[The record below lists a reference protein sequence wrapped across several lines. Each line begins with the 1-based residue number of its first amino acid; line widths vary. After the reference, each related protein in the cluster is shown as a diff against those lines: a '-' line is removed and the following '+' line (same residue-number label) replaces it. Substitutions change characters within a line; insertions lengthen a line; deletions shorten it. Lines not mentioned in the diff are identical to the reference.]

1 MYIRRTTIKSRRSG
15 EPYYTYRLVES
26 VRLNARVRQRTL
38 LNLGRHFAVPREH
51 WGPLTQRIEALL
63 HGQLD
68 LMPGELD
75 PQWDGVAQEYAAR
88 ILRDRGAMASPTA
101 ASRADEPDYQRVD
114 LASLELMR
122 PRSVGLEQ
130 VALGALQQLGLDRK
144 LDALGFNGQEVPAA
158 IGSIVGRM
166 VQPGSELSTHEW
178 LQQRSGLGELLGHDF
193 NTTKLNRL
201 YRVSDRLLHHRSAL
215 EAHLYGQ
222 ERELFALAET
232 ITLYDLTN
240 TFFEGAARGNP
251 KAQRGHSKEKR
262 SDCPLVTLGLVLDAS
277 GFPRRSEVFAGNVSE
292 PKTLE
297 QMLQRL
303 SASAGA
309 GGATVVL
316 DAGIATEENV
326 EWLKARGYRYLVVSR
341 SRHRQFDEQQATL
354 IKDDGK
360 VRIQIQRV
368 VDEAA
373 GEVRLYCH
381 SSRREEKD
389 RAIQK
394 RFSARLE
401 EALQH
406 LAEGLH
412 KKRCVKQYDK
422 VLTRIG
428 RLRQRYSS
436 VARYYDIRIDK
447 DEDTGNATALH
458 WSRNTTTDQ
467 THPGVYCL
475 RTNQEQWDEQTLWRT
490 YTMLTDLEGVFRAL
504 KSELGLRPVYHQK
517 EDRVSGHLFISVLA
531 YHLVHTIRFQLKA
544 HDIHLSWESL
554 RRQLDGQD
562 RVTAVIRREDGKIY
576 HIRKAT
582 RPEPRQQVIID
593 ALGLSRNPGGTEK
606 TLVDPARVGPADK
619 CSA

>member
-1 MYIRRTTIKSRRSG
+1 MYIRRTSIKSRRSG

-26 VRLNARVRQRTL
+26 VRFKARVRQRTL
-38 LNLGRHFAVPREH
+38 LNLGRHFVVPREQ
-51 WGPLTQRIEALL
+51 WGPLAQRIEALL

-68 LMPGELD
+68 LMPDELN
-75 PQWDGVAQEYAAR
+75 PQWDGMAQEYAAR
-88 ILRDRGAMASPTA
+88 ILRDRGGMNSPASATQ
-101 ASRADEPDYQRVD
+101 SDQPDYQCVD
-114 LASLELMR
+114 LASLDLIR
-122 PRSVGLEQ
+122 PRSVGVEH

-144 LDALGFNGQEVPAA
+144 LEALGFNRQEVPAA
-158 IGSIVGRM
+158 IGLIVGRM

-178 LQQRSGLGELLGHDF
+178 LQQRSGLGELIGHDF

-201 YRVSDRLLHHRSAL
+201 YRVSDRLLQYRSEL
-215 EAHLYGQ
+215 EAHLYDQ
-222 ERELFALAET
+222 ERDLFALHET

-240 TFFEGAARGNP
+240 TFFEGAALGNP
-251 KAQRGHSKEKR
+251 QAQLGHSKEKR

-292 PKTLE
+292 AKTLE
-297 QMLQRL
+297 QMLGRL
-303 SASAGA
+303 STSAGA

-316 DAGIATEENV
+316 DAGIATEDNV
-326 EWLKARGYRYLVVSR
+326 QWLKSEGYRYLVVSR

-368 VDEAA
+368 VDEAS

-381 SSRREEKD
+381 SSRREQKD
-389 RAIQK
+389 RAIQR
-394 RFSARLE
+394 RFSQRLE
-401 EALQH
+401 EALQQ
-406 LAEGLH
+406 LGEGLH
-412 KKRCVKQYDK
+412 KKGCVKQYDK

-436 VARYYDIRIDK
+436 VARYYDIQLDK

-458 WSRNTTTDQ
+458 WSRNTTADQ

-475 RTNQEQWDEQTLWRT
+475 RTNQDQWDPQTLWRT
-490 YTMLTDLEGVFRAL
+490 YTMLTDLESVFRAL

-517 EDRVSGHLFISVLA
+517 PDRVSGHLFISVLA
-531 YHLVHTIRFQLKA
+531 YHLVHSIRFQLKA

-554 RRQLDGQD
+554 RCQLNGQD
-562 RVTAVIRREDGKIY
+562 RVTAVMRREDGKIY

-582 RPEPRQQVIID
+582 RPEPRQQVIVE
-593 ALGLSRNPGGTEK
+593 ALGLSGNPGGTEK
-606 TLVDPARVGPADK
+606 ALVDPAAVGLADK

>member
-1 MYIRRTTIKSRRSG
+1 MFIRRTSIKSRRTG

-26 VRLNARVRQRTL
+26 VRNHTRVRQRTL
-38 LNLGRHFAVPREH
+38 LNLGRHFRVPRAQ
-51 WGPLTQRIEALL
+51 WGPLAQRIEALL
-63 HGQLD
+63 SGQLD
-68 LMPGELD
+68 LMPDALD
-75 PQWDGVAQEYAAR
+75 PQWESVAQEYAAR
-88 ILRDRGAMASPTA
+88 LLRDRGEMHSPT
-101 ASRADEPDYQRVD
+101 SGTPADEADYQRVD
-114 LASLELMR
+114 LASLDLIR
-122 PRSVGLEQ
+122 PRSVGVEH
-130 VALGALQQLGLDRK
+130 VALGALRELGVDRK
-144 LDALGFNGQEVPAA
+144 LKALGFNGQEVSAA
-158 IGSIVGRM
+158 IGSIVARM
-166 VQPGSELSTHEW
+166 VEPGSELSTHEW

-193 NTTKLNRL
+193 NTTSLNRL
-201 YRVSDRLLHHRSAL
+201 YRVSDRLLKHRSEL
-215 EAHLYGQ
+215 EAHLYDQ
-222 ERELFALAET
+222 ERDLFALAET

-240 TFFEGAARGNP
+240 TYFEGTARGNP

-297 QMLQRL
+297 QMLERL
-303 SASAGA
+303 SATTGTR
-309 GGATVVL
+309 GATVVM
-316 DAGIATEENV
+316 DAGIATEDNV
-326 EWLKARGYRYLVVSR
+326 EWLKNQGYRYLVVSR
-341 SRHRQFDEQQATL
+341 SRHRQFDEREATL
-354 IKDDGK
+354 IKDDGQ

-368 VDEAA
+368 VDEAS

-389 RAIQK
+389 RAIQA
-394 RFSARLE
+394 RFSQRLE

-406 LAEGLH
+406 LGEGLH
-412 KKRCVKQYDK
+412 KKGCVKHYDK

-436 VARYYDIRIDK
+436 VARYYDIRLDK

-458 WSRNTTTDQ
+458 WSRNTTPDQ

-475 RTNQEQWDEQTLWRT
+475 RTNQAQWDPQTLWRT

-517 EDRVSGHLFISVLA
+517 EHRVSAHLFISVLA
-531 YHLVHTIRFQLKA
+531 YHLVHTLRFQLKA

-554 RRQLDGQD
+554 RCQLEGQV
-562 RVTAVIRREDGKIY
+562 RVTAVIRREDGQIY

-582 RPEPRQQVIID
+582 RPEPRQQVIVD

-606 TLVDPARVGPADK
+606 TLVDPAGASSADK

>member
-606 TLVDPARVGPADK
+606 TLVDPARVGSADK